1 MTYVEKRRS
10 SDSRAVR
17 QNPMDI
23 IWGGAQD
30 ISTLGALHEV
40 SFMIGSNLNILGL
53 YLLNTYNLMFLF
65 PLFLNIGNIT
75 KTFSRKLYLTNENTK
90 MKGSKEG
97 VEVIWFSKLK
107 VVADPHRKGY
117 MSSVVLWATKFIPW
131 FFVKCMENFFVSF
144 FFSSPYKEFLVAW
157 K

>member
-1 MTYVEKRRS
+1 
-10 SDSRAVR
+10 
-17 QNPMDI
+17 MDI

-97 VEVIWFSKLK
+97 VEVI
-107 VVADPHRKGY
+107 
-117 MSSVVLWATKFIPW
+117 
-131 FFVKCMENFFVSF
+131 
-144 FFSSPYKEFLVAW
+144 
-157 K
+157 